1 MKHILFLIAVG
12 LIFSGGY
19 LLALVGLHSL
29 APERKVVVLAAAIGF
44 PVMLLLAYAATGIYV
59 FH

>member
-1 MKHILFLIAVG
+1 MKHILVLIAVG
-12 LIFSGGY
+12 LIFSVGY